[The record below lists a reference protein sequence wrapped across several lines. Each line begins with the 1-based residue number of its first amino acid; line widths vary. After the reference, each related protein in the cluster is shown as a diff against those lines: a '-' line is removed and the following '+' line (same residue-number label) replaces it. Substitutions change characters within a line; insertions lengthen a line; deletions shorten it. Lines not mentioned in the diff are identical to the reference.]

1 MRDARAWTTLAP
13 SAEPFA
19 PGWPAPRAMD
29 RADMDTVR
37 EAFVAAAR
45 RADRAGFDL
54 IELHMAHG
62 YLLSSFISP
71 LSNLRTDEYGGPL
84 AHRLRFPLEVF
95 EAVRGAWPAAKP
107 MSVRI
112 SATDWLDDEGGLTA
126 ADSVVVARA
135 LRERG
140 LDVIDVSSAGNS
152 PRSKPV
158 YGRMYQ
164 VPLADR
170 IRHEVGGGLAVMAVG
185 AIQGRDHVNTILA
198 AGRADLCALARP
210 HLVDP
215 HVVLGASAAYEYIA
229 QPWPKQYLPAKPKPK

>member
-1 MRDARAWTTLAP
+1 
-13 SAEPFA
+13 
-19 PGWPAPRAMD
+19 
-29 RADMDTVR
+29 
-37 EAFVAAAR
+37 
-45 RADRAGFDL
+45 
-54 IELHMAHG
+54 
-62 YLLSSFISP
+62 
-71 LSNLRTDEYGGPL
+71 
-84 AHRLRFPLEVF
+84 
-95 EAVRGAWPAAKP
+95 

-126 ADSVVVARA
+126 ADSVLVARA

-140 LDVIDVSSAGNS
+140 LDVLDVSSAGNS

-215 HVVLGASAAYEYIA
+215 HVVLGASAAYDYVA
-229 QPWPKQYLPAKPKPK
+229 QPWPKQYLRPSPSRSSTGAAGTPRPPTRPPQPPLRCGEPPTRAGDGLASSERRARVTPRGVLSTMRPDSSGAAATTVQLFHSVEGMDGCGTRVRALT